1 MSPTSYQTAPPRIR
15 CSYNNQFFLNVNLC
29 VVKWCP
35 VSVIS
40 CNNGQF
46 RCTEDALVFLDSPLA
61 PASVLVVILL
71 QGVLPFQQ
79 HGYFIQPFF
88 KDAES

>member
-1 MSPTSYQTAPPRIR
+1 
-15 CSYNNQFFLNVNLC
+15 
-29 VVKWCP
+29 
-35 VSVIS
+35 
-40 CNNGQF
+40 
-46 RCTEDALVFLDSPLA
+46 LDSPLA